1 MNQQLTQAITLLQ
14 YTTIELKQQIINV
27 LESNPLV
34 ELNEEIDENIEDHAI
49 YQTGLTSKN
58 RSISSNIDDDY
69 INNIAARQSLREYLL
84 SQTSNSQFNQIQ
96 QRAAEA
102 IIDAIDDSGYLSMS
116 LVEINSLVEIDLD
129 VLNYVLS
136 VIQTYDPPG
145 VAASNTHESLLI
157 QIEAINNKDIN
168 HHYAKEILQRG
179 LLSPEKFDLDHL
191 TKQTNLT
198 HDQIASGLKVINS
211 LNFNP
216 GFNYSSGKDDSADPE
231 LYVRKIN
238 NKWRVFLTDS
248 VLTRI
253 DVNKEYRS
261 LIKKN
266 SRDKSYK
273 TVLGQLNEAQL
284 FVNGIKR
291 RNETLLA
298 VATYIVE
305 QQSEFF
311 ENGSMALKS
320 MNMASVAD
328 ALEFHESTISR
339 ITSGKYIATPHGI
352 YELKYFFPSHVKSM
366 NGDSKSSVAIKSM
379 IKKIIVE
386 EDAERPYS
394 DEDIALVLKK
404 YDIKISRR
412 TVTKYRES
420 MNIQSSY
427 LRPLLSRIK
436 KLVEPRDNME
446 GLADH
451 ERSLG
456 KVISDNLTDK
466 REIILEEELD
476 L

>member
-14 YTTIELKQQIINV
+14 YTTIELKQQIINI
-27 LESNPLV
+27 LESNPLIEV
-34 ELNEEIDENIEDHAI
+34 NEEIEENIEDQAI
-49 YQTGLTSKN
+49 YQTGITSKN

-116 LVEINSLVEIDLD
+116 LIEINSLVEIDLD
-129 VLNYVLS
+129 VLTYVLS
-136 VIQTYDPPG
+136 VIQTYEPTG
-145 VAASNTHESLLI
+145 VAASTTQESLLI
-157 QIEAINNKDIN
+157 QLDAIINKDIS
-168 HHYAKEILQRG
+168 HHYAREILQRG
-179 LLSPEKFDLDHL
+179 LLSPEKFDIDHL
-191 TKQTNLT
+191 TKQTKLT
-198 HDQIASGLKVINS
+198 HDQIASGLKVINA

-216 GFNYSSGKDDSADPE
+216 GFIYSNGKDDSADPE

-238 NKWRVFLTDS
+238 KKWRVFLTDS

-266 SRDKSYK
+266 SRDKSFK

-291 RNETLLA
+291 RNDTLLA

-352 YELKYFFPSHVKSM
+352 YELKFFFPSHVKSI
-366 NGDSKSSVAIKSM
+366 NGDVKSSVAIKLM
-379 IKKIIVE
+379 IKKIIDDEVPE
-386 EDAERPYS
+386 KPYS
-394 DEDIALVLKK
+394 DEEIALVLKN

-436 KLVEPRDNME
+436 QLVEPKRERE
-446 GLADH
+446 GLTDDI
-451 ERSLG
+451 RSSA
-456 KVISDNLTDK
+456 KQFIAEDLTSK
-466 REIILEEELD
+466 REISLEEVEM
-476 L
+476 